1 MVWKK
6 KLKRAENRKTV
17 SEAALRIPFS
27 LLGQLGK
34 VDVLVARHGES
45 KAALRLRA
53 IGLKKV
59 SMQKLEPS
67 AESKQ
72 DITRCKRCS
81 MVLENSP
88 RGGKKLKV
96 QTGWYPQNRAMSNKT

>member
-1 MVWKK
+1 MKCRGFEEKVEKDRKQKK
-6 KLKRAENRKTV
+6 V

-72 DITRCKRCS
+72 DAKGARWCSRIHQEEARSSRCKLAGLR
-81 MVLENSP
+81 
-88 RGGKKLKV
+88 
-96 QTGWYPQNRAMSNKT
+96 KTEQ

>member
-72 DITRCKRCS
+72 DAKGARWCSRIHQEEARSSRCKLAGLR
-81 MVLENSP
+81 
-88 RGGKKLKV
+88 
-96 QTGWYPQNRAMSNKT
+96 KTEQ